1 MSTLIVLINEQLN
14 EKQLT
19 FPEKSKAAIIT
30 SQVVVQGWRVD
41 TRGGEN
47 EWRDWDDWCE
57 THKEPI
63 KF

>member
-47 EWRDWDDWCE
+47 EWRDWDD
-57 THKEPI
+57 
-63 KF
+63 